1 MIVRTG
7 VSGDLQALSHMS
19 QMDTLILSNTAV
31 SGDLSALA
39 GMESLTNLLLTN
51 TDVSGSLASLGNVM
65 CKSTAF
71 ARICAS
77 VVAVCS

>member
-1 MIVRTG
+1 
-7 VSGDLQALSHMS
+7 MS

-39 GMESLTNLLLTN
+39 GMSSLTNLLLTN

-71 ARICAS
+71 APGNVRVLLPS
-77 VVAVCS
+77 G